1 MADKNKT
8 IMGMD
13 GALLDFL
20 QTMNKY
26 EDVIVRM
33 PNRHQVLFKILGPLY
48 RTYLKL
54 DMAAD
59 SVKTT
64 FTKTEKTTKTLSKA
78 TKGLIAPLAITVG
91 LFKALTMSI
100 FPIVGMVMAILGV
113 MMLFV
118 AALDQGG
125 GALRGWLEEIPII
138 GEVFGAVQ
146 AAVDMLKGVLT
157 GEGDAGI
164 LAPVADAAN
173 YVIGVVVDAFNTII
187 GLIPPIDGEA
197 IFGTV
202 FAVLGFYIEYYST
215 LFKTAVEMVV
225 MLFTSIAESGAF
237 SAILDSIMDL
247 WSSVSMIFG
256 VFSGM
261 LGDSGA
267 SISGFFGTIIDLWGA
282 LMSFLVNSG
291 IFAFVGDVIALIID
305 IVNTVVVMVAAVVFV
320 VVKAVQFLWP
330 VIEPYF
336 KMLFNYYGM
345 VATVLM
351 AVVRTVIKVVQALLA
366 VFRGDFDAAGK
377 HISGIVDVWKKAFTS
392 FKDFFSGFIDAIMD
406 FLSPLIDAIKFVVE
420 GVGSVAGMIGDGIGA
435 VGGLLGFADGG
446 VVSGPTS
453 GYPVALHGTE
463 AVVPLPDGKT
473 IPVSITG
480 LKAGDNYNS
489 DIKETNI
496 TNNINITISGNEKRS
511 DRELAEVITKELL
524 KMTGMRGS
532 GIFGRGI

>member
-13 GALLDFL
+13 AALLDFL

-33 PNRHQVLFKILGPLY
+33 PNRHQVLFKVLGPLY

-59 SVKTT
+59 SVKGT
-64 FTKTEKTTKTLSKA
+64 FTKTEKTTKTLTKA

-91 LFKALTMSI
+91 LFKSLTMSI
-100 FPIVGMVMAILGV
+100 FPIVGIVMAILGV

-118 AALDQGG
+118 AILDQGG
-125 GALRGWLEEIPII
+125 GALRGWLEEMPII

-146 AAVDMLKGVLT
+146 AAVDMLRGVLT

-173 YVIGVVVDAFNTII
+173 YVIGVVVDAFNMLI

-215 LFKTAVEMVV
+215 LFKTAVKMVV
-225 MLFTSIAESGAF
+225 MLWTSIAESGAF
-237 SAILDSIMDL
+237 SAIFDSIMDL

-261 LGDSGA
+261 LGESGA

-336 KMLFNYYGM
+336 KMLYNYWGM
-345 VATVLM
+345 IITVVM
-351 AVVRTVIKVVQALLA
+351 AVVRTVIKIVQAALA
-366 VFRGDFDAAGK
+366 LFRGDFDAAGK
-377 HISGIVDVWKKAFTS
+377 HLSGIVDIWKKAFTS
-392 FKDFFSGFIDAIMD
+392 FKNFFFGFIDALLG
-406 FLSPLIDAIKFVVE
+406 FLDPLISAIEYVVD
-420 GVGSVAGMIGDGIGA
+420 GVGAVAGFIGGGIGSI
-435 VGGLLGFADGG
+435 GGMLGFADGG
-446 VVSGPTS
+446 VVSGPSS
-453 GYPVALHGTE
+453 GYPVTLHGTE
-463 AVVPLPDGKT
+463 AVVPLPDGKS
-473 IPVSITG
+473 IPVSING
-480 LKAGDNYNS
+480 MKEGD
-489 DIKETNI
+489 
-496 TNNINITISGNEKRS
+496 TNNISADTENTTNNFNITVNTMSNNPK
-511 DRELAEVITKELL
+511 ELARIVGEEL
-524 KMTGMRGS
+524 MRTLGIRSS
-532 GIFGRGI
+532 GIFRRGL

>member
-13 GALLDFL
+13 SALLDFL

-33 PNRHQVLFKILGPLY
+33 PNRHQVLFKVLGPLY

-59 SVKTT
+59 SVKGT
-64 FTKTEKTTKTLSKA
+64 FTKTEKTTKTLTKA
-78 TKGLIAPLAITVG
+78 TKGLIAPLAIAVG
-91 LFKALTMSI
+91 LFKGLTMSI

-138 GEVFGAVQ
+138 GDVFGAVQ

-173 YVIGVVVDAFNTII
+173 YVIGVVVDAFNMII
-187 GLIPPIDGEA
+187 GMIPPIDGEA

-267 SISGFFGTIIDLWGA
+267 SISGFFGAIIDLWSG
-282 LMSFLVNSG
+282 LLSFLENSG
-291 IFAFVGDVIALIID
+291 IFEFVGEVIALVID
-305 IVNTVVVMVAAVVFV
+305 IVNTVVVMVAGIVFV
-320 VVKAVQFLWP
+320 IVKMIQFLWP
-330 VIEPYF
+330 FLEPYF
-336 KMLFNYYGM
+336 KMLYNWIGM
-345 VATVLM
+345 VVTIVVG
-351 AVVRTVIKVVQALLA
+351 VVRTLIKVVQAVLA

-377 HISGIVDVWKKAFTS
+377 HISGIVDIWKKAFTS
-392 FKDFFSGFIDAIMD
+392 FKDFC
-406 FLSPLIDAIKFVVE
+406 
-420 GVGSVAGMIGDGIGA
+420 
-435 VGGLLGFADGG
+435 
-446 VVSGPTS
+446 
-453 GYPVALHGTE
+453 
-463 AVVPLPDGKT
+463 
-473 IPVSITG
+473 
-480 LKAGDNYNS
+480 
-489 DIKETNI
+489 
-496 TNNINITISGNEKRS
+496 R
-511 DRELAEVITKELL
+511 
-524 KMTGMRGS
+524 
-532 GIFGRGI
+532 